1 MIRARETNLKENN
14 FWASM
19 IYGSYMYDLDR
30 SNEILLDDYKKLV
43 ESITAKDIQKI
54 AKKYIN
60 LKNYIVVTLEPE
72 EVKE

>member
-1 MIRARETNLKENN
+1 
-14 FWASM
+14 M